1 MAEATC
7 ERCGEPL
14 PAGAKFC
21 PNCGLPTDVPPAE
34 ERKVVTVIF
43 VDLVG
48 STKLSA
54 QIDPERYR
62 GVVSAYYRAVSE
74 ELESLRGR
82 AYNFAG
88 DAVVG
93 VFGIPRTHD
102 DDALRAVRAGLA
114 LVERIER
121 VGERQG
127 LPVPL
132 RIRVGINTGPVA
144 IGTES
149 SDQGLL
155 FGATVN
161 LAARLQQAADPGTV
175 LVAERTWLLT
185 RTQVEFGDVRVA
197 SAKGFDDDARAWP
210 VIALAPGMSRR
221 TIPLVDRKRE
231 LRLLHDTFEG
241 AVETRRG
248 HLVSLFGEPGIGKS
262 RVADEFL
269 AGLPDGTKLMV
280 GRASPYEEDVTFAPL
295 AQMLL
300 HELGEGPDA
309 SPELLVAELGELAAE
324 CCPVD
329 EVQQVVAR
337 LALALGIGE
346 EERHGGERRYV
357 VAEIRS
363 GLLALL
369 DGLSRAAPV
378 VLVVEDA
385 HQAQPPMLDLI
396 EQVVRE
402 AKRIPLLALCVA
414 RYELL
419 DERPEWGGGLG
430 DSLNLYLESMSFDDA
445 TQLALRAGE
454 NMDPLTAERIARHAG
469 GNPFFIVETT
479 GMLRHGETHLPD
491 DTDSLPG
498 QLLPPTVQA
507 VIAARIDHLVQPAK
521 DLVRVASIFSRATFD
536 LSDLALIADP
546 DPKVLDILEQEEL
559 LVHDPDR
566 ESVWR
571 FRHGLVRDVAYESL
585 PLGER
590 RRLHLLFVDKVL
602 QDPRAAT
609 RYPRVIA
616 SHLERA
622 ARAALELNP
631 EDREVAERAVEAL
644 ARAGDLALDASDT
657 RAAADLYGRALALCG
672 PERAWGVREAAML
685 SHRGEALYWQGE
697 FEQAA
702 SLLRRALELAP
713 DDVGIRAQ
721 ASRFLGDIE
730 LSIRGNREG
739 AGELF
744 ERALEAARQLDDP
757 WTLARTLLVAGWG
770 PYWHD
775 DFAAARAMFEEALEV
790 AAANPEGDP
799 WAETRALISLA
810 GIVSE
815 TGDEAESLSLAS
827 QGLAIAEGTRD
838 RFSIATARD
847 QVAAALRRTGR
858 LDEGLG
864 HADAA
869 IESLRELG
877 AKWELASGLTSRG
890 VLHGLAG
897 RPDDALRDLREAYR
911 ICRELKTQSMLT
923 WTAGALAKVF
933 AQTGDV
939 ARARQVLEE
948 TDAIATIDGRPMTRD
963 WLLEAEAEILLA
975 EGDREGALG
984 KALEVLEIVREHGWP
999 KEVASQ
1005 VWWIG
1010 RVFGE
1015 DFAGGTEEVASAR
1028 KLLEEL
1034 HAVAALRAPD
1044 LVSGADRV
1052 P

>member
-1 MAEATC
+1 MAIC
-7 ERCGEPL
+7 ERCGEPI

-21 PNCGLPTDVPPAE
+21 PNCGLPTAAPPAE

-48 STKLSA
+48 STQLSA

-62 GVVSAYYRAVSE
+62 EVISAYYRAVSE

-102 DDALRAVRAGLA
+102 DDGLRAVRAGLA

-121 VGERQG
+121 VGERLG
-127 LPVPL
+127 LRVPL

-144 IGTES
+144 IGSES
-149 SDQGLL
+149 SDRGLL
-155 FGATVN
+155 FGAAVN

-175 LVAERTWLLT
+175 LVAERSWLLT
-185 RTQVEFGDVRVA
+185 RAQVEYGEPRDVT
-197 SAKGFDDDARAWP
+197 AKGFDDVARAWP
-210 VIALAPGMSRR
+210 VVALAPGMTRR
-221 TIPLVDRKRE
+221 TIPLVNRKRE

-248 HLVSLFGEPGIGKS
+248 HLVSLLGEPGIGKS

-269 AGLPDGTKLMV
+269 AGLPDGTKVLL
-280 GRASPYEEDVTFAPL
+280 GRASPYEEEVTFAPL

-300 HELGEGPDA
+300 HELGERADA
-309 SPELLVAELGELAAE
+309 SPELLVAKLAELAAD

-337 LALALGIGE
+337 LALALGIGG
-346 EERHGGERRYV
+346 EERHGEKRRYV

-363 GLLALL
+363 GLLAFL
-369 DGLSRAAPV
+369 DGRSRTAPV
-378 VLVVEDA
+378 VMVVEDA

-402 AKRIPLLALCVA
+402 AKRIPLLVLCVA

-430 DSLNLYLESMSFDDA
+430 DSLNLYLESMSLDDG
-445 TQLALRAGE
+445 TQLAREAGE
-454 NMDPLTAERIARHAG
+454 NIDSATAERVARHAG

-479 GMLRHGETHLPD
+479 GMLRHTETHLPA
-491 DTDSLPG
+491 DTDSLPE

-507 VIAARIDHLVQPAK
+507 VIAARIDHLVEPAK
-521 DLVRVASIFSRATFD
+521 ELLRTASVFAHSSFDVAG
-536 LSDLALIADP
+536 LALIADP
-546 DPKVLDILEQEEL
+546 DPKVLDLLEQEEL
-559 LVHDPDR
+559 LVRDTERPD
-566 ESVWR
+566 VWR

-585 PLGER
+585 PKRER
-590 RRLHLLFVDKVL
+590 QRLHLLVADRL
-602 QDPRAAT
+602 LEDPKSAA
-609 RYPRVIA
+609 RYPRAIA

-622 ARAALELNP
+622 ARAAFDLNP
-631 EDREVAERAVEAL
+631 RDRQLAERAVEAL
-644 ARAGDLALDASDT
+644 TGAGDLALEASDT
-657 RAAADLYGRALALCG
+657 RAAADQYGRALALSG
-672 PERAWGVREAAML
+672 PERGWGVREAAVL
-685 SHRGEALYWQGE
+685 SHRGEAQYWQGE
-697 FEQAA
+697 YDSAA
-702 SLLRRALELAP
+702 SALQRALELAP
-713 DDVGIRAQ
+713 EDVAIRAQ

-730 LSIRGNREG
+730 LSIRGDRDR
-739 AGELF
+739 ASELF
-744 ERALEAARQLDDP
+744 DRALAAARELGDP

-775 DFAAARAMFEEALEV
+775 DLETARAMFEEALEV
-790 AAANPEGDP
+790 ARGNAEGDA

-810 GIVSE
+810 GIVAE
-815 TGDEAESLSLAS
+815 TGDEAECLSLAS

-847 QVAAALRRTGR
+847 QVAATLRRMGR

-877 AKWELASGLTSRG
+877 ARWELASALTSRG
-890 VLHGLAG
+890 VLLRLAA
-897 RPDDALRDLREAYR
+897 RPEDAVRDLREAYR
-911 ICRELKTQSMLT
+911 LCRELKTQAMIT
-923 WTAGALAKVF
+923 WTAGSLAKVL
-933 AQTGDV
+933 AETGELGK
-939 ARARQVLEE
+939 ARQVLEE
-948 TDAIATIDGRPMTRD
+948 TAPLSTVDGRPATGD
-963 WLLEAEAEILLA
+963 WLLAAEAEILLA
-975 EGDREGALG
+975 EGDRDGALG
-984 KALEVLEIVREHGWP
+984 KALEVLRIARDQGWP
-999 KEVASQ
+999 KEVAAQ
-1005 VWWIG
+1005 TWWIA

-1015 DFAGGTEEVASAR
+1015 EAAGGAEEVAGAR
-1028 KLLEEL
+1028 KLLQQL
-1034 HAVAALRAPD
+1034 HAEQALREPD
-1044 LVSGADRV
+1044 LVPGR
-1052 P
+1052 